1 MLLRSNDFRRRA
13 QKRLP
18 RFVFDYVDGGAEDE
32 RCLGRNQVAL
42 EAITLVPRV
51 LRDTRVVQTSTDVF
65 GKTWSLPMGIAPIGF
80 AGLVRPQGD
89 VLMARAAAAHGV
101 PFVLSTASNSRLE
114 AVREAA
120 PHGVLWMQLYVM
132 SDRAIAQQI
141 LRRARAAN
149 FDALVLTVDVPVSGM
164 RERDARNGF
173 KLPFRPRLST
183 ALDLISHPL
192 WSLAAARSGAPAFA
206 NLVEDPDAPASP
218 QVQAALL
225 ARSMDRSLT
234 WDSLAWLRR
243 HWEGP
248 LLVKGVL
255 SAADA
260 REAVGHGVDGLI
272 VSNHGGRQLDV
283 APATIAALPR
293 IVDAV
298 GGRLP
303 VFVDGGFRRG
313 SDVAKAVALG
323 ARGVFMGRAPIWG
336 LAAGGQAGVEDVLA
350 LAKSEFE
357 RTLIL
362 LGATRVADLHGGE
375 LLYGGSAGE
384 RRNV

>member
-32 RCLGRNQVAL
+32 RCLGRNQAAL

-65 GKTWSLPMGIAPIGF
+65 GKTWSLPLGIAPIGF

-298 GGRLP
+298 DGRLP

-384 RRNV
+384 RNV

>member
-141 LRRARAAN
+141 LRRARADN
-149 FDALVLTVDVPVSGM
+149 FEALVLTVDVPVSGM

-384 RRNV
+384 RNV

>member
-164 RERDARNGF
+164 RERDA
-173 KLPFRPRLST
+173 KT
-183 ALDLISHPL
+183 LD
-192 WSLAAARSGAPAFA
+192 
-206 NLVEDPDAPASP
+206 
-218 QVQAALL
+218 
-225 ARSMDRSLT
+225 
-234 WDSLAWLRR
+234 
-243 HWEGP
+243 
-248 LLVKGVL
+248 
-255 SAADA
+255 
-260 REAVGHGVDGLI
+260 
-272 VSNHGGRQLDV
+272 
-283 APATIAALPR
+283 
-293 IVDAV
+293 
-298 GGRLP
+298 
-303 VFVDGGFRRG
+303 
-313 SDVAKAVALG
+313 
-323 ARGVFMGRAPIWG
+323 RA
-336 LAAGGQAGVEDVLA
+336 
-350 LAKSEFE
+350 
-357 RTLIL
+357 
-362 LGATRVADLHGGE
+362 
-375 LLYGGSAGE
+375 
-384 RRNV
+384 

>member
-1 MLLRSNDFRRRA
+1 
-13 QKRLP
+13 
-18 RFVFDYVDGGAEDE
+18 
-32 RCLGRNQVAL
+32 
-42 EAITLVPRV
+42 
-51 LRDTRVVQTSTDVF
+51 
-65 GKTWSLPMGIAPIGF
+65 
-80 AGLVRPQGD
+80 
-89 VLMARAAAAHGV
+89 
-101 PFVLSTASNSRLE
+101 
-114 AVREAA
+114 
-120 PHGVLWMQLYVM
+120 
-132 SDRAIAQQI
+132 
-141 LRRARAAN
+141 
-149 FDALVLTVDVPVSGM
+149 
-164 RERDARNGF
+164 
-173 KLPFRPRLST
+173 
-183 ALDLISHPL
+183 
-192 WSLAAARSGAPAFA
+192 
-206 NLVEDPDAPASP
+206 
-218 QVQAALL
+218 
-225 ARSMDRSLT
+225 MDRSLT

-384 RRNV
+384 RNV

>member
-384 RRNV
+384 RNV

>member
-32 RCLGRNQVAL
+32 RCLDRNQAAL

-65 GKTWSLPMGIAPIGF
+65 GKTWSLPLGIAPIGF

-313 SDVAKAVALG
+313 SDVAKAAALG

-384 RRNV
+384 RNV